1 MDRLN
6 ECARASMFRRGL
18 AGVLAFLLPLVCLP
32 AIAFACLW
40 DRDTLR
46 YEAKGLPGI
55 VEVITGRFERE
66 PPLYYELRLERVTRE
81 LAADPTRLDLYD
93 DAGVAC
99 DRLHRGDD
107 AIEWMTRKRASLD
120 ALPDSQERKDHE
132 YRYHANLGTFLA
144 HGWLRAG
151 ADRSDMQDLLDGRD
165 HIARAIEINPDA
177 HFGREKYQL
186 LAMEWIINP
195 PSPDDPDGDIYISNT
210 IFDKFEAFDRPRLH
224 VVRSD
229 TTWHPEAP
237 DALAGLVVM
246 GDAWQ
251 SVDIYHALAVALK
264 AHGHTSLALLAIL
277 RAQELIA
284 SGRGSLNDALR
295 NTDPDLSLAAE
306 SFLQQ
311 LEAPSPQ
318 KFFTRARSAADDWHA
333 KRTAFMMTRL
343 EAGRHPDTDP
353 TFWDGYRETKPPTP
367 SGSSISG
374 DEMLAIK
381 GVAALIALVAV
392 ILSPVIVYIVLRMR
406 RTRRARRRALA
417 TPA

>member
-144 HGWLRAG
+144 HRWLRNG
-151 ADRSDMQDLLDGRD
+151 ADRDAMHDLLDARD
-165 HIARAIEINPDA
+165 HIQRAIEINPDA
-177 HFGREKYQL
+177 HFGRERYQL
-186 LAMEWIINP
+186 LAMEWIIAP
-195 PSPDDPDGDIYISNT
+195 PSPEDQDSDIYVTGT
-210 IFDKFEAFDRPRLH
+210 IFDKLDAFDRPRSH
-224 VVRSD
+224 RVKTSTDWR
-229 TTWHPEAP
+229 PEAP
-237 DALAGLVVM
+237 DALAGLIVM

-251 SVDIYHALAVALK
+251 SVEIYHALAVALK
-264 AHGHTSLALLAIL
+264 SHGHTSLALMATM

-284 SGRGSLNDALR
+284 SGRSTLNDALR
-295 NTDPDLSLAAE
+295 ASDPDLSLAAKALRE
-306 SFLQQ
+306 Q
-311 LEAPSPQ
+311 LESADPAA
-318 KFFTRARSAADDWHA
+318 FFERARAAADQWHA
-333 KRTAFMMTRL
+333 KRTAFMMAHL

-353 TFWDGYRETKPPTP
+353 TFWDGYRESRPPSLP
-367 SGSSISG
+367 GVNLSG

-381 GVAALIALVAV
+381 GTAALVALVAV
-392 ILSPVIVYIVLRMR
+392 LLSPVLLYIVLKVR
-406 RTRRARRRALA
+406 RAKRARRAIA
-417 TPA
+417 APG